1 MAADGRRVLMTAD
14 TVGGVW
20 QYALELSR
28 ALIARGDEVVL
39 ATFGGMPGTAQQ
51 QEAAALPGLTLLPSE
66 LKLAWMCAPW
76 DDVARGADW
85 LATLA
90 RQVRPDVV
98 HLNDFSHGDLA
109 WDAPVLT
116 VAHSCVLSWWRAVHG
131 TAAPD
136 TWERYAAHVR
146 ASLRAADLVVAPT
159 QAMLDAA
166 CLHYGPLQNTR
177 VIHNGRSIPVAAEG
191 AGGDAAPMVLA
202 AGRVWD
208 AAKNLRALAAVAPR
222 LSWPVCIAGADRS
235 PDGDR
240 IELPN
245 VRLLGQLS
253 SGDLAPWFAQAPIY
267 ALPARYEPFGL
278 TALEAALSGCALVLG
293 DIDSLREVWGDAA
306 MFVPPDDE
314 DALAAAL
321 QALID
326 DPDLRARQASRARER
341 AARYT
346 PGAMVQGYRDAY
358 AELVAAHVA
367 RRATEPERAVAA
379 GGAR

>member
-1 MAADGRRVLMTAD
+1 MAAERRRVLMTAD

-28 ALIARGDEVVL
+28 GLIAHGDEVVL
-39 ATFGGMPGTAQQ
+39 ATFGGMPSEGQQ
-51 QEAAALPGLTLLPSE
+51 REAAAVEGLTLLPSD

-76 DDVARGADW
+76 DDVARGAEW
-85 LATLA
+85 LATLS

-109 WDAPVLT
+109 WDAPVLM
-116 VAHSCVLSWWRAVHG
+116 VAHSCVLSWWQAVHG

-146 ASLRAADLVVAPT
+146 TSLRAADLVVAPT

-166 CLHYGPLQNTR
+166 CHHYGPLQRTR
-177 VIHNGRSIPVAAEG
+177 VIHNGRSLPQPAAG
-191 AGGDAAPMVLA
+191 AAVDTSPMILA

-208 AAKNLRALAAVAPR
+208 AAKNLGTLASVAPG
-222 LSWPVCIAGADRS
+222 LPWPVVIAGADRS

-253 SGDLAPWFAQAPIY
+253 SEDLAPWFAQAPIY

-306 MFVPPDDE
+306 LFVDPDDA
-314 DALAAAL
+314 DALAATL

-326 DPDLRARQASRARER
+326 DPALRARQAALALAR

-346 PGAMVQGYRDAY
+346 PGAMADGYSDAY
-358 AELVAAHVA
+358 ATLVAEHGA
-367 RRATEPERAVAA
+367 RAGAAPPMAAA

>member
-39 ATFGGMPGTAQQ
+39 ATFGGMPSAAQHR
-51 QEAAALPGLTLLPSE
+51 EAAAIPGLTLLPSD

-76 DDVARGADW
+76 DDLARGAEW
-85 LATLA
+85 LATLSD
-90 RQVRPDVV
+90 QVRPDVV

-109 WDAPVLT
+109 WDAPVLM
-116 VAHSCVLSWWRAVHG
+116 VAHSCVLSWWQAVHG
-131 TAAPD
+131 TAAPG
-136 TWERYAAHVR
+136 TWDRYAAHVR

-159 QAMLDAA
+159 AAMLDAA
-166 CLHYGPLQNTR
+166 CRHYGPLRHTR
-177 VIHNGRSIPVAAEG
+177 VIHNGRSQPAPAAGTAVDE
-191 AGGDAAPMVLA
+191 APMILA

-208 AAKNLRALAAVAPR
+208 SAKNLGALASVAPR
-222 LSWPVCIAGADRS
+222 LSWPVVIAGADRS

-253 SGDLAPWFAQAPIY
+253 SEELAPWFARAPVY

-306 MFVPPDDE
+306 IFVPPDDE

-326 DPDLRARQASRARER
+326 DPELRARQAARARAR

-346 PGAMVQGYRDAY
+346 PDAMADGYRDAY
-358 AELVAAHVA
+358 SALIAAHAA
-367 RRATEPERAVAA
+367 RGAAAPALAAAA